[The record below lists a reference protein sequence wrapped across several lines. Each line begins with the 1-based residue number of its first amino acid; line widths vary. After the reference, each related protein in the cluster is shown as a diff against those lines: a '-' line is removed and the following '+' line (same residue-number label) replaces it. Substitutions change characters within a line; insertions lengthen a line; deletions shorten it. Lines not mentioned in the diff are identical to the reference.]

1 MTLSVQFNTLAEDG
15 SVEEVSALLLAI
27 RAECAV
33 GNFAC
38 VPLTTS
44 VHKLTVSPMTQD
56 GQWRHS
62 ESDGGEPGRES

>member
-44 VHKLTVSPMTQD
+44 
-56 GQWRHS
+56 GA
-62 ESDGGEPGRES
+62 